1 MSITDNYCEENEI
14 DADSSDSGS
23 TIRQFRPPSTATIL
37 SRAISDF
44 ETDFNTWD
52 LAYKSSRRL
61 SSPPPPLPTV
71 NSRPYTPTPYSNFP
85 TYLPSAISRA
95 TSVAGSIHS
104 TNTTNSISTQKSS
117 EEEGENVKEEVKRLG
132 GVGIY
137 NPHFEPGTT
146 FPRRMS
152 RVAIVGDIDTDT
164 GSGTLVE
171 GSTGTTSR
179 SNLSRQEGDEDHELG
194 YLSRLKKDIL
204 RKARERKVRKE
215 DEDNDAGEA
224 GEASGSTP
232 AGDTAASGSGDAGS
246 SSNVPTSG
254 SSQRQETPGSSSRN
268 IENIPSTSGASASS
282 SSTSKP
288 SGGKPKPP
296 SLTLQTGKSSSNVNK
311 TGGPPHTKAPSSSPK
326 QEPTESLKGGL
337 KDLSKTYPEARKP
350 SSTRRR
356 SGGRF
361 SSSLSPNPRGRKG
374 NEEEDASSMKP
385 MSPPRPRDTEK
396 PRWAEKYAAFSKWK
410 TKQERK
416 NAPETSEPARPLTQN
431 EARNQTAWRT
441 PREAKAARES
451 ELAAKEGHDKQG
463 NDRWIRDLHV
473 QRFRIE
479 VPWNLI
485 LEVQLVVLVPLVV
498 LAQLDV
504 PVQSAVLAQPE
515 NGPRDN
521 HKSNLEDNHKD
532 SREEVPGI
540 VLQEAQEE
548 A

>member
-85 TYLPSAISRA
+85 TYPPSAISRA

-215 DEDNDAGEA
+215 G
-224 GEASGSTP
+224 
-232 AGDTAASGSGDAGS
+232 
-246 SSNVPTSG
+246 
-254 SSQRQETPGSSSRN
+254 
-268 IENIPSTSGASASS
+268 
-282 SSTSKP
+282 
-288 SGGKPKPP
+288 
-296 SLTLQTGKSSSNVNK
+296 
-311 TGGPPHTKAPSSSPK
+311 
-326 QEPTESLKGGL
+326 
-337 KDLSKTYPEARKP
+337 
-350 SSTRRR
+350 
-356 SGGRF
+356 
-361 SSSLSPNPRGRKG
+361 
-374 NEEEDASSMKP
+374 
-385 MSPPRPRDTEK
+385 
-396 PRWAEKYAAFSKWK
+396 
-410 TKQERK
+410 
-416 NAPETSEPARPLTQN
+416 
-431 EARNQTAWRT
+431 
-441 PREAKAARES
+441 
-451 ELAAKEGHDKQG
+451 
-463 NDRWIRDLHV
+463 
-473 QRFRIE
+473 
-479 VPWNLI
+479 
-485 LEVQLVVLVPLVV
+485 
-498 LAQLDV
+498 
-504 PVQSAVLAQPE
+504 
-515 NGPRDN
+515 
-521 HKSNLEDNHKD
+521 
-532 SREEVPGI
+532 
-540 VLQEAQEE
+540 
-548 A
+548 